1 MIAAPGPAAVPSVR
15 ATNPIGLVQTPA
27 PGPAATD
34 LPTPVADPMR
44 IDPAAD
50 PVLALARVNASED
63 RFRMMIG
70 RAVRE
75 APASQEAAAERD
87 AAVAARGQAR
97 AGLFPYVDVAATGYR
112 AVARNFS
119 NDINNI
125 VERSRAAGRT
135 DATVNIQQTVLDF
148 GATSIRIAA
157 AGARLRAA
165 AAGMDASADQ
175 VALDAIGAW
184 YDVFVYRAL
193 VRLGIAFAQSQ
204 RDLRVAVERRVA
216 DGVSA
221 QGDVARVESY
231 IASADVRLAGYR
243 RSQANAEARFAQ
255 LLRETAPPQLQRAPL
270 LDRTQVTQDYAG
282 MASLATPGVRLATA
296 QADAARQDARAA
308 RADTLPLLTA
318 GVQAGRYGV
327 LENPDDYD
335 VRGVVTLRKRF
346 FGGVDARADQV
357 RAQAN
362 VAEARAARARQEAA
376 RDASIAWSDVRALED
391 QLKAFEESYIAARRS
406 RDVLFERFRVSRGTL
421 FDVLGAEDSFF
432 LTASAYIQGVGEL
445 DAARYVLLSRTGRLL
460 GALGIPPAPTSVSQ
474 AQGTAR

>member
-1 MIAAPGPAAVPSVR
+1 MCAALLLALAGTALLPDRALAAVP
-15 ATNPIGLVQTPA
+15 TP
-27 PGPAATD
+27 PTPAATD
-34 LPTPVADPMR
+34 LPAPVGDPMR

-50 PVLALARVNASED
+50 PVLALGRTNGSED
-63 RFRMMIG
+63 VFRTMIG

-75 APASQEAAAERD
+75 APSSAEATAERD

-97 AGLFPYVDVAATGYR
+97 AGLFPYVDVSGTSYR
-112 AVARNFS
+112 AIARNFS

-165 AAGMDASADQ
+165 AAGIDASADQ
-175 VALDAIGAW
+175 VALGAIGAW

-193 VRLGIAFAQSQ
+193 VRLGAAFAQSQ
-204 RDLRVAVERRVA
+204 RDLRVAVEQRVKE
-216 DGVSA
+216 GVSA
-221 QGDVARVESY
+221 PGDVARVESY

-243 RSQANAEARFAQ
+243 RSQANAEARFTE
-255 LLRETAPPQLQRAPL
+255 LLREPPPAQLPRAPL
-270 LDRTQVTQDYAG
+270 LDRTELSRDYVGKA
-282 MASLATPGVRLATA
+282 ALATPTVRLATA

-308 RADTLPLLTA
+308 RADTLPVLTA

-335 VRGVVTLRKRF
+335 VRGVMTIRKRF

-362 VAEARAARARQEAA
+362 VAEARAARAREEAA
-376 RDASIAWSDVRALED
+376 RDATIAWSDVQALVD
-391 QLKAFEESYIAARRS
+391 QAKAFQESYIAARRS
-406 RDVLFERFRVSRGTL
+406 RDVLFERFRVSRGSL

-460 GALGIPPAPTSVSQ
+460 DALAIPPAPTTPGR
-474 AQGTAR
+474 GTPR